1 MLCFSSATS
10 GGSLGRA
17 APGRPGCP
25 PSPHVP
31 RSLGAPARPRPS
43 PSSWS
48 DFLARKPARQPL
60 AEQQR
65 ESLGGTL
72 GACHTHRP
80 RTALCLPPAGR
91 LPPPPCSH
99 PGLPRKR
106 SLCFSSPCLLP
117 PTPSSSVCPSACSHR
132 ASSHD
137 RAASLCDITPAP
149 CGSSKAVPRAWARG
163 HPLLGP
169 SHALRD
175 PPGRRYFLWPVPSPR
190 ARSRLG
196 PVPRSAGRRQGE
208 QGVSQSSRC

>member
-1 MLCFSSATS
+1 MLCFSSAIS
-10 GGSLGRA
+10 GGSRGRA
-17 APGRPGCP
+17 APGRPVCP

-31 RSLGAPARPRPS
+31 RSPGAPARPRPS

-99 PGLPRKR
+99 PRLPA
-106 SLCFSSPCLLP
+106 SAPSASLLP
-117 PTPSSSVCPSACSHR
+117 ACSPPPPAHR
-132 ASSHD
+132 FARQPAATE
-137 RAASLCDITPAP
+137 RAPMTGQRHCVTSRP
-149 CGSSKAVPRAWARG
+149 PRAGPLKPCHGRG
-163 HPLLGP
+163 PAGTL
-169 SHALRD
+169 S
-175 PPGRRYFLWPVPSPR
+175 
-190 ARSRLG
+190 
-196 PVPRSAGRRQGE
+196 SAPHTL
-208 QGVSQSSRC
+208 

>member
-1 MLCFSSATS
+1 MLCFSSAIS
-10 GGSLGRA
+10 GGSRGRA
-17 APGRPGCP
+17 APGRPVCP

-31 RSLGAPARPRPS
+31 RSPGAPARPCPS

-48 DFLARKPARQPL
+48 
-60 AEQQR
+60 
-65 ESLGGTL
+65 G
-72 GACHTHRP
+72 
-80 RTALCLPPAGR
+80 
-91 LPPPPCSH
+91 
-99 PGLPRKR
+99 
-106 SLCFSSPCLLP
+106 FSSPCLLP

-137 RAASLCDITPAP
+137 RAASLCDVTPAP